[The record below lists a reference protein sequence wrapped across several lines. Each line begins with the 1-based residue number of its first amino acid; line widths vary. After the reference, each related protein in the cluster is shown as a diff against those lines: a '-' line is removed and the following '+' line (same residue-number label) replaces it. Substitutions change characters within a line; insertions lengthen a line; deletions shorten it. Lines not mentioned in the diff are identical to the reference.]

1 MVEMGRSLAVAAI
14 ATVAAL
20 GAVAAPALSTK
31 PYRPEPVDFS
41 IAGQGVL
48 GDPEPGEGVVSEPIE
63 APKRF
68 NLVGLTWADG
78 AAAPGDHDEPAL
90 AMRTR
95 TDDGAWSRWA
105 PVDAHAED
113 GPDPGSDEAAADG
126 MSSPVW
132 AGEADW
138 VQYRSSDQLPGV
150 RLHFVNTD
158 GTATAADRLQTALRG
173 AANSAVSTAA
183 GLLSANLAGAQEA
196 QPQMVSRASWA
207 GDDCAPRTGAVYGE
221 VRAAYIHHTVSINT
235 YSRAQAPQ
243 VVLGI
248 CRYHR
253 NTNGWNDVGYNFLV
267 DRFGTLYEGRAGGV
281 GAAVVGAQAEG
292 FNSYSTGIANIGT
305 FSDMSQSQ
313 EALEA
318 MARLIRWK
326 LPLHGYPTNGTTV
339 MKSAG
344 GGTNRYAAG
353 TSVRVPRVLGH
364 RDTNA
369 TECPGTAL
377 YDQLDDLRSLVGGV
391 TPQGTAT
398 SVAAQLDVSR
408 STIDYGDSA
417 TLSGRLTTNS
427 GGAVGGQQVTVQA
440 KVDGVWRPSS
450 TPTTAGDGSFAATV
464 KPKVTRALRVRFAGA
479 GELRSSVTPVLT
491 LAVRPLVGLRR
502 PARRGAARARYEY
515 VGSVKPRKGRVY
527 QVLQLERRGRY
538 RNVGTKALRTNRRGR
553 FEGSFVPAGAG
564 AYRFYVATKADG
576 YTRAAPPRA
585 RAVGVR
591 RSRAGGTA
599 PARAAPSSLARP
611 LVAPALGE
619 VAAVETVAGD
629 QHAGGA
635 GEDAQVERAA
645 SGCRRTRRRARSA
658 RARRARCGR

>member
-1 MVEMGRSLAVAAI
+1 MGCSLAVAAI

-41 IAGQGVL
+41 IAAQGVIGSPAP
-48 GDPEPGEGVVSEPIE
+48 GDGVVSEPVE

-78 AAAPGDHDEPAL
+78 KSAAAVDEPAL

-95 TDDGAWSRWA
+95 TDAGEWSDWA

-113 GPDPGSDEAAADG
+113 GPDPGSGEAAAAG

-138 VQYRSSDQLPGV
+138 VQYRASERLPGAQ
-150 RLHFVNTD
+150 LHFVNTD
-158 GTATAADRLQTALRG
+158 GTATAADRAKTALRG
-173 AANSAVSTAA
+173 VANTAVTTAA
-183 GLLSANLAGAQEA
+183 SVLGADLADAQDA
-196 QPQMVSRASWA
+196 QPEMVSRASWA
-207 GDDCAPRTGAVYGE
+207 GNDCAPRSSAIYGE
-221 VRAAYIHHTVSINT
+221 VRAAYVHHTVNIND
-235 YSRAQAPQ
+235 YSRAEAPQ

-253 NTNGWNDVGYNFLV
+253 NTNGWNDIGYNFLV

-305 FSDMSQSQ
+305 FSDVPQSQ
-313 EALEA
+313 AALEA
-318 MARLIRWK
+318 MARLVRWK
-326 LPLHGYPTNGTTV
+326 LPLHGYPTSGTAV
-339 MKSAG
+339 MTSAG

-353 TSVRVPRVLGH
+353 STVRVPRVLGH

-377 YDQLDDLRSLVGGV
+377 YAQLDDLRSLVGGV

-398 SVAAQLDVSR
+398 SVAARLEVSR
-408 STIDYGDSA
+408 STIDYGDTA
-417 TLSGRLTTNS
+417 KLSGRLTTKAGDAIGS
-427 GGAVGGQQVTVQA
+427 QPVTVQA
-440 KVDGVWRPSS
+440 KVDGRWTTSS
-450 TPTTAGDGSFAATV
+450 TPTTAGDGWFTTTI

-491 LAVRPLVGLRR
+491 LAVRPLVTLRR

-515 VGSVKPRKGRVY
+515 TGSVKPRKARVY
-527 QVLQLERRGRY
+527 QVLQRLARNRY
-538 RNVGTKALRTNRRGR
+538 RKVGTKALRTNRRGV
-553 FEGSFVPAGAG
+553 FSGSFVPEKAGV
-564 AYRFYVATKADG
+564 YRFYVATKADVDNARG
-576 YTRAAPPRA
+576 ASDKHVVRVGRAA
-585 RAVGVR
+585 
-591 RSRAGGTA
+591 RS
-599 PARAAPSSLARP
+599 
-611 LVAPALGE
+611 VK
-619 VAAVETVAGD
+619 
-629 QHAGGA
+629 GGA
-635 GEDAQVERAA
+635 
-645 SGCRRTRRRARSA
+645 TRPSP
-658 RARRARCGR
+658 G

>member
-1 MVEMGRSLAVAAI
+1 MEEMGRSLAVAAI
-14 ATVAAL
+14 AIVAAL

-31 PYRPEPVDFS
+31 PYRPDPVDFS

-48 GDPEPGEGVVSEPIE
+48 GAPEPGEGVVSEPIE

-68 NLVGLTWADG
+68 NLVGLTWSGG
-78 AAAPGDHDEPAL
+78 AAPAPDDRDEPAL

-95 TDDGAWSRWA
+95 TADGDWSHWA
-105 PVDAHAED
+105 AVDAHAED

-138 VQYRSSDQLPGV
+138 VQYRSSERLPGV

-158 GTATAADRLQTALRG
+158 GTATTADRLQTALRG
-173 AANSAVSTAA
+173 AANSAVTTAA
-183 GLLSANLAGAQEA
+183 GLLSANLAGAQEP

-207 GDDCAPRTGAVYGE
+207 GDDCAPRTGAIYGE
-221 VRAAYIHHTVSINT
+221 VRAAYVHHTVNINT
-235 YSRAQAPQ
+235 YSRAEAPQ

-253 NTNGWNDVGYNFLV
+253 NTNGWNDIGYNFLV

-305 FSDMSQSQ
+305 FSDVPQSQ
-313 EALEA
+313 AALEA

-326 LPLHGYPTNGTTV
+326 LPLHGYPTSGTAV
-339 MKSAG
+339 MTSAG

-377 YDQLDDLRSLVGGV
+377 YSQLADLRALVGGV

-398 SVAAQLDVSR
+398 SVAAQLDAPH

-417 TLSGRLTTNS
+417 ALTGRLTTNS
-427 GGAVGGQQVTVQA
+427 GAAVGGQPVTVQA
-440 KVDGVWRPSS
+440 KVDGVWRTSS
-450 TPTTAGDGSFAATV
+450 TPTTSGDGSFLATV
-464 KPKVTRALRVRFAGA
+464 KPKVTRPLRVRFAGA
-479 GELRSSVTPVLT
+479 GELRASVTPVLT
-491 LAVRPLVGLRR
+491 LAVRPVVKLRR
-502 PARRGAARARYEY
+502 PPRRGAARAR
-515 VGSVKPRKGRVY
+515 VKFTGSVKPRKARVY
-527 QVLQLERRGRY
+527 QVLQLKRRGRF
-538 RNVGTKALRTNRRGR
+538 RNVGVKALRTDRKGA
-553 FEGSFVPAGAG
+553 FVGSFVPAGTG
-564 AYRFYVATKADG
+564 AYRYYVATKAD
-576 YTRAAPPRA
+576 TSNA
-585 RAVGVR
+585 RGATDEYIIRV
-591 RSRAGGTA
+591 
-599 PARAAPSSLARP
+599 ARAARS
-611 LVAPALGE
+611 VK
-619 VAAVETVAGD
+619 
-629 QHAGGA
+629 GGA
-635 GEDAQVERAA
+635 AP
-645 SGCRRTRRRARSA
+645 RR
-658 RARRARCGR
+658 

>member
-1 MVEMGRSLAVAAI
+1 MEEMGRALALAAI
-14 ATVAAL
+14 AIVAAL

-41 IAGQGVL
+41 IAGPGVL
-48 GDPEPGEGVVSEPIE
+48 GDPEPGEGVVSAPIE

-78 AAAPGDHDEPAL
+78 AAPAPSGHDEPAL

-95 TDDGAWSRWA
+95 TDDGEWSRWA

-113 GPDPGSDEAAADG
+113 GPDPASDEAAADG

-138 VQYRSSDQLPGV
+138 VQYRSSEQLPGA

-158 GTATAADRLQTALRG
+158 GSASTADRLQTALRG
-173 AANSAVSTAA
+173 AANSIATTAA
-183 GLLSANLAGAQEA
+183 GLLSADLAGAQEP

-207 GDDCAPRTGAVYGE
+207 GDDCAPRTGAIYGE
-221 VRAAYIHHTVSINT
+221 VRAAYVHHTVNINT
-235 YSRAQAPQ
+235 YSRAEAPQ

-305 FSDMSQSQ
+305 FSDVSQSQ
-313 EALEA
+313 AALET

-326 LPLHGYPTNGTTV
+326 LPLHGYPTSGDAV

-369 TECPGTAL
+369 TECPGGAL

-398 SVAAQLDVSR
+398 SVAAQLDASR

-417 TLSGRLTTNS
+417 TLSGRLTTNAGAAVS
-427 GGAVGGQQVTVQA
+427 GQPVTVQA
-440 KVDGVWRPSS
+440 KVDGVWRTSS
-450 TPTTAGDGSFAATV
+450 TPTTGGDGSFLATI
-464 KPKVTRALRVRFAGA
+464 KPKVTRPLRVRFAGA

-491 LAVRPLVGLRR
+491 LAVRPLVKLRR
-502 PARRGAARARYEY
+502 PPRRGAARSRVKLAGR
-515 VGSVKPRKGRVY
+515 VKPRKARVY
-527 QVLQLERRGRY
+527 QVLQLKRRGRF
-538 RNVGTKALRTNRRGR
+538 RNVGVKALRTDRKGA
-553 FEGSFVPAGAG
+553 FSGSFVPAGSG
-564 AYRFYVATKADG
+564 TYRFYVATKADADNVRG
-576 YTRAAPPRA
+576 ATDEYVMRVGRAA
-585 RAVGVR
+585 RAVR
-591 RSRAGGTA
+591 
-599 PARAAPSSLARP
+599 
-611 LVAPALGE
+611 
-619 VAAVETVAGD
+619 
-629 QHAGGA
+629 GGA
-635 GEDAQVERAA
+635 R
-645 SGCRRTRRRARSA
+645 
-658 RARRARCGR
+658 